1 MYKLGFTHIRETAE
15 GAAHVTKAYECLI
28 RDGKMNNIITTSCTA
43 INELVEKYYTDMIPY
58 MAPIVS
64 PMTAHAMML
73 KEEFGP
79 DVKVIYIGSCTARG
93 REAVRERCRGT
104 YVDAVLDF
112 QERVQKRRGVFR
124 AAFFMRV
131 GVDMRWFGGAKNVS
145 APR

>member
-1 MYKLGFTHIRETAE
+1 
-15 GAAHVTKAYECLI
+15 
-28 RDGKMNNIITTSCTA
+28 MNNIITTSCTA

-73 KEEFGP
+73 KKEFGP
-79 DVKVIYIGSCTARG
+79 DVKVVYIGSCTARG

-112 QERVQKRRGVFR
+112 QELRSWFAEADIDLNTCEFTRGKAETQWLTVFMASAAVFWRRWKPMR
-124 AAFFMRV
+124 DLENMNSFM
-131 GVDMRWFGGAKNVS
+131 
-145 APR
+145 